1 MPFLDL
7 MQNFKLT
14 IQYDGTNYHGWQMQA
29 NARTIQG
36 ELTRVVSILD
46 HRAVTIYGAG
56 RTDAGVHAEAQIANF
71 FAEREF
77 EPRLLRDAIN
87 GNLENDIRVLDVVPV
102 PDSFNARFSAVQ
114 KTYRYRIW
122 TADVVSP
129 FLRRYVY
136 HYRGDLDIENMRRS
150 GESLLGRHD
159 FTAFTVASSDAED
172 HIRTLLRLKFE
183 HQTNEIAMII
193 TADGFLRYMVRTI
206 VGTVLDVGRGKR
218 TVSSVTDALES
229 LDRSRSGPS
238 APANGLT
245 LVSVDY

>member
-1 MPFLDL
+1 

-14 IQYDGTNYHGWQMQA
+14 IQYDGTHYHGWQMQA

-36 ELTRVVSILD
+36 ELTRVLSILD
-46 HRAVTIYGAG
+46 HRPVTVYGAG
-56 RTDAGVHAEAQIANF
+56 RTDAGVHAEGQIANF

-87 GNLENDIRVLDVVPV
+87 GNLDNDIRVLDVASV
-102 PDSFNARFSAVQ
+102 PDSFNARFSAV
-114 KTYRYRIW
+114 KKRYRYRIW
-122 TADVVSP
+122 TADVLSP

-136 HYRGDLDIENMRRS
+136 HYRGELDIYVMRS
-150 GESLLGRHD
+150 AGESLLGRHD
-159 FTAFTVASSDAED
+159 FTAFTVTSSDAED
-172 HIRTLLRLKFE
+172 HIRTIIDLKVE
-183 HQTNEIAMII
+183 QLDNEISMFI

-206 VGTVLDVGRGKR
+206 VGTLVDVGRGKR
-218 TVSSVTDALES
+218 TVASVAAALES

-245 LVSVDY
+245 LISVDY

>member
-1 MPFLDL
+1 

-87 GNLENDIRVLDVVPV
+87 GNLENDIRVLDVEPV

-114 KTYRYRIW
+114 KTYLYRIW
-122 TADVVSP
+122 TADVLSP
-129 FLRRYVY
+129 FLCRYVY
-136 HYRGDLDIENMRRS
+136 HYRGELDTEKMQRAS
-150 GESLLGRHD
+150 ESLLGRHD

-172 HIRTLLRLKFE
+172 HIRTLICLKFE
-183 HQTNEIAMII
+183 QQPNEISIFV

-206 VGTVLDVGRGKR
+206 VGTLVDVGRGKR
-218 TVSSVTDALES
+218 TVASVVEALES

-238 APANGLT
+238 APAHGLT
-245 LVSVDY
+245 LISVDY